1 MECIIEYRD
10 KNLKENNRFMAAIN
24 DLIAHLVFEEY
35 LPECTPL
42 YEMPVNCGSNVAL
55 KSGNINDIYRVIA
68 INNEKALCMKED
80 EQAEWNI
87 ADLVVVAKFGEP
99 IYPYL
104 KQIDSVCNASDSNL
118 WHTLIEADNY
128 HALQK
133 VLKAINTDE
142 IDHIFEM
149 DGFFE

>member
-1 MECIIEYRD
+1 M
-10 KNLKENNRFMAAIN
+10 
-24 DLIAHLVFEEY
+24 
-35 LPECTPL
+35 
-42 YEMPVNCGSNVAL
+42 
-55 KSGNINDIYRVIA
+55 
-68 INNEKALCMKED
+68 
-80 EQAEWNI
+80 
-87 ADLVVVAKFGEP
+87 VVAKFGEP

>member
-24 DLIAHLVFEEY
+24 DLIAQIQDAELRNKIEQEVNRMNKQKKFGLVFEEH

-68 INNEKALCMKED
+68 INNEKHYA
-80 EQAEWNI
+80 
-87 ADLVVVAKFGEP
+87 
-99 IYPYL
+99 
-104 KQIDSVCNASDSNL
+104 
-118 WHTLIEADNY
+118 
-128 HALQK
+128 
-133 VLKAINTDE
+133 
-142 IDHIFEM
+142 
-149 DGFFE
+149 